1 MSRGLL
7 TLAFATASLVLGGG
21 CSDSGEDKSTVA
33 ALAPFV
39 VERSVRPKGDATATA
54 EQAAIQA
61 LLEANR
67 AEFNGR
73 FAGLTAEATPADVTK
88 TLAGYAA
95 AMEQQPLAGCPLPVR
110 AVFGRHVKD
119 WKALTSALGR
129 LPNAYEGVEFL
140 DMLQAL
146 FQSAS
151 ERGKPLGAD
160 VVNAVR
166 AVTKSLGELH
176 AAAEK
181 AGMELVK

>member
-1 MSRGLL
+1 MRHRLPTLMIATAVLL
-7 TLAFATASLVLGGG
+7 TAAG
-21 CSDSGEDKSTVA
+21 CSEPVEDKSGVA
-33 ALAPFV
+33 ALTPFV
-39 VERSVRPKGDATATA
+39 AERTVRPKGDAAATA

-61 LLEANR
+61 LMEANR
-67 AEFNGR
+67 SEFNSR
-73 FAGLTAEATPADVTK
+73 FAALTAEATPADVTK

-110 AVFGRHVKD
+110 AAFGRHLKD
-119 WKALTSALGR
+119 WKALAAALGR

-160 VVNAVR
+160 VVNGVR
-166 AVTKSLGELH
+166 AVTKSLTELH
-176 AAAEK
+176 AATEK
-181 AGMELVK
+181 AGLELVK